1 MIVSFIAV
9 GVLAGPSVLNIVQ
22 SHEHIE
28 LLAELGIAVLLF
40 LVGLKLDLKL
50 IRTLGPVALAT
61 GLGQVAFTSAIGYVL
76 GIALGLDT
84 VTSLYVAVALTF
96 SSTIII
102 VKLLSDKRE
111 VDSLHGRIAV
121 GFLIV
126 QDLVVVLAMMVLSA
140 FGIGA
145 QTGAGDSAL
154 EHIGSVLIYGLMML
168 GFVLRIFLPD
178 YPKTSTIFSS
188 WESKGHPLAD
198 GGLAFCL
205 SDARLFIRYKLPP
218 G

>member
-1 MIVSFIAV
+1 MSYLSFIHASPFYELTALLALAALIGFVGVLLRQPMIVSFIAV
-9 GVLAGPSVLNIVQ
+9 GVLAGPSALGIIQ
-22 SHEHIE
+22 SPEYIE

-50 IRTLGPVALAT
+50 IQTLGPVALAT
-61 GLGQVAFTSAIGYVL
+61 GLGQVTFTSAIGYL
-76 GIALGLDT
+76 MGLALGLDN
-84 VTSLYVAVALTF
+84 VTALYVAVALTF

-140 FGIGA
+140 
-145 QTGAGDSAL
+145 L
-154 EHIGSVLIYGLMML
+154 GSI
-168 GFVLRIFLPD
+168 
-178 YPKTSTIFSS
+178 
-188 WESKGHPLAD
+188 ES
-198 GGLAFCL
+198 
-205 SDARLFIRYKLPP
+205 
-218 G
+218 